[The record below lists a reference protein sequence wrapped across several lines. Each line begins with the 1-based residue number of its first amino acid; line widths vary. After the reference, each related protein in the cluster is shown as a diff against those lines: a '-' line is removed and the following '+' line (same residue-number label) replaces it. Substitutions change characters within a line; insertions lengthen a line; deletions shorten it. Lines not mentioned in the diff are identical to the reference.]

1 MIYVSE
7 RRKRPSVR
15 TSIICMGTDNSI
27 DHRDKSDI
35 AELNKNMLHLPALRF
50 MLQEYVTRVKLM
62 TNM

>member
-50 MLQEYVTRVKLM
+50 MLQE
-62 TNM
+62 